1 MEQFIRAPPHLPPKT
16 RISPPDATTVLNST
30 AAEVFSYKFQE
41 VEESHSNISSSSVG
55 NGNHVVKIHINPQEN
70 ISLIREQPESVLCTL
85 SPCVR
90 ISVNTDT
97 DMIQSNSLP
106 ESFIKTPG
114 DRNNPYFF
122 CGSFMSSGQVSPS
135 DTLDSGT
142 CSDLDGTPPPLPK
155 KKNSGVTVTVI
166 GAQHKR
172 PSSLTSSGADVDSDD
187 NESNISCDS
196 LNSGELP
203 AEIVSSRPASLELES
218 PTRVKKANAFLPQ
231 GLLQDIRDRSVKLSQ
246 IAVDDLDRQMTQ
258 TCLETCSVYETPAS
272 PKAIIDE
279 STYEDRK
286 QHEKEQKDN
295 ATLINSLTY
304 DADRFYNFHLNE
316 HVEEDKD
323 IVPIRK
329 VTEDE
334 SFAGYRD
341 ILGADGSSTIRSAKG
356 TVRGVKNRVRA
367 GIATFLH
374 INSVTKCY
382 KEKDAGKLVVY
393 TTTMGIVRETYNN
406 CMKVKQILRTLL
418 LKYEERDVFM
428 SNECRAEIRDRMS
441 CEHVLVPQVF
451 ADGQHIGDVETI
463 ERLNETGELRRILK
477 CYKSMD
483 ACTTCKV
490 CGGYRLLPC
499 PVCNGSKK
507 SLHRNH
513 FTTEFVALKC
523 MNCDEVGLVRCTSCQ

>member
-1 MEQFIRAPPHLPPKT
+1 MKQFIRAPPHLPPKT

-203 AEIVSSRPASLELES
+203 AEIVSSRPTSLELES

-374 INSVTKCY
+374 INSVTK
-382 KEKDAGKLVVY
+382 
-393 TTTMGIVRETYNN
+393 VR
-406 CMKVKQILRTLL
+406 K
-418 LKYEERDVFM
+418 
-428 SNECRAEIRDRMS
+428 
-441 CEHVLVPQVF
+441 
-451 ADGQHIGDVETI
+451 
-463 ERLNETGELRRILK
+463 
-477 CYKSMD
+477 
-483 ACTTCKV
+483 
-490 CGGYRLLPC
+490 
-499 PVCNGSKK
+499 
-507 SLHRNH
+507 
-513 FTTEFVALKC
+513 
-523 MNCDEVGLVRCTSCQ
+523 